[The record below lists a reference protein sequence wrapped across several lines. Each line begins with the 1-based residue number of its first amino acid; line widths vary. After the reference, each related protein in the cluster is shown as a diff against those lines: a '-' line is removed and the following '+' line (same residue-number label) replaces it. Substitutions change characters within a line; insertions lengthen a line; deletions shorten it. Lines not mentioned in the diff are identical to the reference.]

1 MGFFGSGN
9 KVTVQIVGD
18 KGKLD
23 KELRGAAKDVEGFG
37 KKSSKS
43 LITAGGLIKT
53 AFAGVA
59 AKAIFSFVGG
69 TISAFS
75 DLNES
80 TNAVE
85 VTMGDASE
93 AILQLSDDAAE
104 SVGLSKSQ
112 FNDLAVAFSA
122 FVETIS
128 EESGGDFAGT
138 MDDLTT
144 RVSDFASV
152 MNLEV
157 TEAARIFQSALA
169 GETEPIRKFGIDLSA
184 AAVTLEAVE
193 TGLVD
198 TASEMTAQD
207 KVLAR
212 YSLLMKATEKT
223 AGDFVNTSDDLANA
237 TRILSAKWL
246 DAQAVIGEALIPTL
260 EDMFP
265 LFESGID
272 LAVDWGISFGILTG
286 AISDVDG
293 AIRKSKSGLD
303 KEATAI
309 DFLFDATERLR
320 KELSPGLFDT
330 FGTLG
335 GKVLPSAAG
344 AIGKLLDE
352 TDNLAETFGLTA
364 DDADTLRENA
374 EELADEMQFGDT
386 EAVLALAD
394 RLDVDLVKAM
404 QNISAKE
411 GIKLLENTQD
421 IRDAVLDGTDAVFG
435 LIEGN
440 EDLAEGLKDVQT
452 EAEKAADRIERLRD
466 KMRRL
471 TDPAFAL
478 ISAAKDYKTALDTQ
492 NEALDE
498 YGEESIEAFDAGVD
512 VLENYGDL
520 ISAASEY
527 AETTNTDVV
536 SALLLMGEK
545 AGVPLAVVRDIIDTL
560 NEADGFA
567 GDLEFTIRYIESN
580 RAALERFLDI
590 NVGPGGPG
598 GGVDITFPTP
608 DIGGIKHTGG
618 RVNAPRGQEV
628 LVRALGGEEFSNPA
642 HNGGGGG
649 GSVINYY
656 AGTQI
661 SNTRILRE
669 LVEMGRRR

>member
-1 MGFFGSGN
+1 MGFFGGGN

-23 KELRGAAKDVEGFG
+23 KELRGAAKDVDQFG

-43 LITAGGLIKT
+43 LVTAGNLIKT

-59 AKAIFSFVGG
+59 AKAIFNFVGG

-85 VTMGDASE
+85 VVMGDASE

-122 FVETIS
+122 FVDTVS
-128 EESGGDFAGT
+128 EETDSDFAQT

-157 TEAARIFQSALA
+157 TEAARVFRSGLA
-169 GETEPIRKFGIDLSA
+169 GETEPLRKFGIDVSA
-184 AAVTLEAVE
+184 AAVTVEALES
-193 TGLVD
+193 GLVD
-198 TASEMTAQD
+198 TASEMTEQD

-212 YSLLMKATEKT
+212 YSLLMKETEDV

-237 TRILSAKWL
+237 TRILSAKWK
-246 DAQAVIGEALIPTL
+246 DAEAVIGEALIPTL

-265 LFESGID
+265 LFEDGID

-303 KEATAI
+303 KEATAL

-320 KELSPGLFDT
+320 KELNPGLFDT

-335 GKVLPSAAG
+335 GQVIPTSITAMD
-344 AIGKLLDE
+344 KLLDE
-352 TDNLAETFGLTA
+352 TDNLAEAFGLTA
-364 DDADTLRENA
+364 DDADFLRENA
-374 EELADEMQFGDT
+374 EELADEMLFGTT

-394 RLDVDLVKAM
+394 RLDDDLVKAM

-411 GIKLLENTQD
+411 GIKLLRNTKD
-421 IRDAVLDGTDAVFG
+421 IRDAVLDGDRAFQGYEDSVDDAAGAVK
-435 LIEGN
+435 
-440 EDLAEGLKDVQT
+440 DLADEQL
-452 EAEKAADRIERLRD
+452 AAV
-466 KMRRL
+466 
-471 TDPAFAL
+471 DPAFGLLRAHEGFTD
-478 ISAAKDYKTALDTQ
+478 AQRDY
-492 NEALDE
+492 NEAVGEFGSGSAQARDAMADLLESVGKLNSAEGEFATKFGPD
-498 YGEESIEAFDAGVD
+498 GEEALRDLAVAAGI
-512 VLENYGDL
+512 YGD
-520 ISAASEY
+520 
-527 AETTNTDVV
+527 
-536 SALLLMGEK
+536 
-545 AGVPLAVVRDIIDTL
+545 
-560 NEADGFA
+560 
-567 GDLEFTIRYIESN
+567 DLEDLLDFLFRIGRATSN
-580 RAALERFLDI
+580 LPNLPI
-590 NVGPGGPG
+590 GGGGGGGPI
-598 GGVDITFPTP
+598 GGVR
-608 DIGGIKHTGG
+608 HTGG

-628 LVRALGGEEFSNPA
+628 LVRALGGETFSNPA
-642 HNGGGGG
+642 HSNGGGGG
-649 GSVINYY
+649 PTIIVNGFVGSEL
-656 AGTQI
+656 ALAAELDRLL
-661 SNTRILRE
+661 TRRSRSSPL
-669 LVEMGRRR
+669 GFQ